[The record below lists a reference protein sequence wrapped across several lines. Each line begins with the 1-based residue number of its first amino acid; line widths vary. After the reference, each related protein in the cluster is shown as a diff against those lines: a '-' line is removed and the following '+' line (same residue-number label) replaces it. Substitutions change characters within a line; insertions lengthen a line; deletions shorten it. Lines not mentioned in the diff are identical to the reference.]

1 MNGDIIGKGTF
12 CEVRRWKGRAIKTVI
27 QAGVCG
33 TDYEAE
39 RGLHTEET
47 ILRRVHAHPTQDT
60 QHVVRL
66 LASELTAPLRLELE
80 LCEGS
85 LDQLIY
91 RYPHG
96 DMPETLVRTY
106 ARQLMTALVVL
117 RQHGVVHR
125 DIKPHN
131 LLLKGDVLKVADFG
145 SACVLDEE
153 VKSAAA
159 LDVVR
164 TEGQQ
169 PACGAVPYSTPR
181 VTLWYRAPEIL
192 LHLPSYSFPVDMW
205 AAACVVAEMLRGC
218 PLFSIIHGSNT
229 EEREQLHQIIRALG
243 YPSTS
248 MMRQSCVVTGR
259 TLFSRFVNTDNPECE
274 EETFCLAGRVPGP
287 GGIQHVQ
294 FDDELGER
302 CPADLTTS
310 LRQALQL
317 DPDERLTPE
326 EWLATHGATTRDDDD
341 DDDDHEAAEVAATS
355 PATKRRRVHTD

>member
-1 MNGDIIGKGTF
+1 MNGVIIGKGSF
-12 CEVRRWKGRAIKTVI
+12 CEVRRWKGRAIKSVI
-27 QAGVCG
+27 QQGVVG
-33 TDYEAE
+33 TDHEAE
-39 RGLHTEET
+39 EGLHMEET
-47 ILRRVHAHPTQDT
+47 ILRRVHAHPTADT
-60 QHVVRL
+60 QHIVRL
-66 LASELTAPLRLELE
+66 LASEMTAPMRLELE

-85 LDQLIY
+85 LAQLIY

-96 DMPETLVRTY
+96 TMPETLVRTY
-106 ARQLMTALVVL
+106 ARHLMTALVVL
-117 RQHGVVHR
+117 RQHRVVHR

-131 LLLKGDVLKVADFG
+131 LLLRGDVLKVADFG

-153 VKSAAA
+153 AKSTVAHDAVHM
-159 LDVVR
+159 DR
-164 TEGQQ
+164 QE
-169 PACGAVPYSTPR
+169 ACGAVPYSTPR

-218 PLFSIIHGSNT
+218 PLFSISHGSNA
-229 EEREQLHQIIRALG
+229 EEQEQLHQIIRALG

-341 DDDDHEAAEVAATS
+341 QEAAEVAATS